1 MGSTYNTRFPMSY
14 FFKLVDKL
22 SENQRNIIMKTG
34 FGYLLEMHSQTLS
47 KSLILELMERWHCEK
62 KAFELPPGDVK
73 IKLID
78 VALILGLRVTGE
90 RVVLKK
96 NFPRSTLEDEYGAT
110 ITERSISVLDL
121 EKRLKSFKPAAS
133 EDFVADKK
141 RAEDF
146 VRSFLL
152 FTFGA
157 FLFPNDCGT
166 VDSRYLYFLE
176 DVDKIPQFSWG
187 KVLREQL
194 YEWMSKFKKDK
205 DLRYMGGC
213 LIFLQLWS
221 FEHIDIARPNIPDSF
236 LTFPR
241 ACRWQNSSSRPRKW
255 VTSKFEELKHNQ
267 IVWSLEP
274 NSEESR
280 TDVIRDYLDMQ
291 NRINELS
298 TTPEPSTADTTD
310 LGDNVED
317 VTMGLQEHVIELDDS
332 ESAVD
337 DENRGERTT
346 GLREEVIKSDNSD
359 VDFVIEL
366 QDGVLN
372 SSNYDSSLDSA
383 GYVKLK
389 SLEETEIE
397 KIKKE
402 NRMLNKVIDEL
413 REEIRTLRSQHM
425 EETEIEKIK
434 KENRVLNKV
443 IDELREEIR
452 TLRSQHMEE
461 TEIEKLKKENRMLNK
476 VIDELREENR
486 TLRSQHMSTESFAD
500 RMENLISQ
508 YENGTLGIE

>member
-1 MGSTYNTRFPMSY
+1 MLLNQLLQGSTYNTRFPMSY

-337 DENRGERTT
+337 
-346 GLREEVIKSDNSD
+346 
-359 VDFVIEL
+359 
-366 QDGVLN
+366 
-372 SSNYDSSLDSA
+372 
-383 GYVKLK
+383 VKLK